1 MSTRT
6 TQLDFSMQ
14 RTLYFPRQKTATATA
29 CALLLAGGAYV
40 VLKHS
45 SHSFPSSAFT
55 QQVNTNLPGFDFGEE
70 MKAKV
75 PGATLPVEATE
86 FLVSQKD
93 LPGISKG
100 DHVAFR
106 LPGSSV
112 ETNGAFRSDFAGAI
126 RYPLTVTV
134 DAAVN
139 DEGFL
144 LHYQLERAS
153 PNGPWQ
159 LKRAWRTDP
168 AGHLL
173 QEYPVR

>member
-1 MSTRT
+1 MPHTIHLSWE
-6 TQLDFSMQ
+6 
-14 RTLYFPRQKTATATA
+14 KTAAA
-29 CALLLAGGAYV
+29 ICALLLAGGAYF
-40 VLKHS
+40 VLRHR
-45 SHSFPSSAFT
+45 SHTFRSNALT

-75 PGATLPVEATE
+75 PGAALPVEATE
-86 FLVSQKD
+86 FLVSQKE

-100 DHVAFR
+100 DHLAFR

-112 ETNGAFRSDFAGAI
+112 ETNGIFRSDFTLPI
-126 RYPLTVTV
+126 TYPLTVTI

-139 DEGFL
+139 GEGFL
-144 LHYQLERAS
+144 LHYQLERTFQ
-153 PNGPWQ
+153 NGPWQ

-168 AGHLL
+168 LGHLT

>member
-1 MSTRT
+1 MTHS
-6 TQLDFSMQ
+6 
-14 RTLYFPRQKTATATA
+14 PRQKTAVATFG
-29 CALLLAGGAYV
+29 ALLLAGIVYV

-45 SHSFPSSAFT
+45 TYSFSNSALT
-55 QQVNTNLPGFDFGEE
+55 QQVDTNLPGFDFGEQ

-86 FLVSQKD
+86 FLVSQKA

-112 ETNGAFRSDFAGAI
+112 ETNGVFRSDLGGPI
-126 RYPLTVTV
+126 NYPNTVTV

-144 LHYQLERAS
+144 LHYQLERATQ
-153 PNGPWQ
+153 NGPWQ
-159 LKRAWRTDP
+159 LKRAWRTDQ
-168 AGHLL
+168 AG
-173 QEYPVR
+173 QVQYEYSLH

>member
-1 MSTRT
+1 MHHITHF
-6 TQLDFSMQ
+6 L
-14 RTLYFPRQKTATATA
+14 RQKTAVTTFG
-29 CALLLAGGAYV
+29 ALLLAGVAYFA
-40 VLKHS
+40 LKHS
-45 SHSFPSSAFT
+45 SHAFSRRALT
-55 QQVNTNLPGFDFGEE
+55 QQVNTNLAGYDFAQQ
-70 MKAKV
+70 MKSKV

-86 FLVSQKD
+86 FLVSQKT

-112 ETNGAFRSDFAGAI
+112 EPNGVFRSDFAGPI
-126 RYPLTVTV
+126 HYPITVTV

-144 LHYQLERAS
+144 LHYQLERATQ
-153 PNGPWQ
+153 NGPWQ

-168 AGHLL
+168 ASRLL

>member
-1 MSTRT
+1 MHNMTH
-6 TQLDFSMQ
+6 L
-14 RTLYFPRQKTATATA
+14 PRQKAATATA
-29 CALLLAGGAYV
+29 CALLLAGVAYV

-45 SHSFPSSAFT
+45 FHSFPSSALT
-55 QQVNTNLPGFDFGEE
+55 QQVDTNLPGFDFGEE
-70 MKAKV
+70 MKAKI

-112 ETNGAFRSDFAGAI
+112 ETNGAFRSDFAGSI
-126 RYPLTVTV
+126 NYPVTITV
-134 DAAVN
+134 DADVN
-139 DEGFL
+139 GEGFL
-144 LHYQLERAS
+144 VHYQLERTSQNS
-153 PNGPWQ
+153 PWR
-159 LKRAWRTDP
+159 LERAWRTDP
-168 AGHLL
+168 VGHFA